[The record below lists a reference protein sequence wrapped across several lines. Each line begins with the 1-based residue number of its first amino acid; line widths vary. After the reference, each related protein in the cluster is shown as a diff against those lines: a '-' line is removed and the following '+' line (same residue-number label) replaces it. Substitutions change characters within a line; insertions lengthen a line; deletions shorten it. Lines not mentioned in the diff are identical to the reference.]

1 MEKIADILTNIF
13 LAVIIVLAIAIT
25 IYVFGQIIPI
35 FAHHPSTDYRAI
47 AFQQNELIIA
57 YEEKTEELATVITT
71 AFPAYQSDYSTID
84 SLSLILDSLYTT
96 H

>member
-1 MEKIADILTNIF
+1 MKCKVISIHVTIAAI
-13 LAVIIVLAIAIT
+13 IAIDVALASVIACT
-25 IYVFGQIIPI
+25 DRPT
-35 FAHHPSTDYRAI
+35 TDYRAI

-71 AFPAYQSDYSTID
+71 AFPAYQSDYSAID

-96 H
+96 QQ